1 MFFFNKKKDV
11 KHSKS
16 KILIIADKEGWAYD
30 SIAKSLIKYNNNP
43 NIIFSLDYIKNKK
56 LNLRKEHKHYDIIFF
71 MGWQLLF
78 EYDGNKI
85 KEKYSYIDKGRI
97 LTGVH
102 SHRSWD
108 EGATEPGYFP
118 LPALMLVEHLNKYA
132 GVNFISRRLYQV
144 FMEAGST
151 NAVCTLNGVD
161 IERFRPKVKNNLNTD
176 ILVVGFSGA
185 FKHDKLKGLSEYIIP
200 AVEMVD
206 NAELRIAMSENG
218 EYLKHSKMVDY
229 YNGIDLY
236 ICASSSEGF
245 SLSVL
250 EAAACGIPVLS
261 TRVGGSE
268 DLIVDGINGYYV
280 DRNVADISNKITV
293 MTNTKTR
300 VQLGYNNRKIIEQ
313 FWSWEIRVGCWTSF
327 IKSHIK

>member
-1 MFFFNKKKDV
+1 
-11 KHSKS
+11 
-16 KILIIADKEGWAYD
+16 
-30 SIAKSLIKYNNNP
+30 
-43 NIIFSLDYIKNKK
+43 
-56 LNLRKEHKHYDIIFF
+56 
-71 MGWQLLF
+71 
-78 EYDGNKI
+78 
-85 KEKYSYIDKGRI
+85 
-97 LTGVH
+97 
-102 SHRSWD
+102 
-108 EGATEPGYFP
+108 
-118 LPALMLVEHLNKYA
+118 
-132 GVNFISRRLYQV
+132 
-144 FMEAGST
+144 MEAGST